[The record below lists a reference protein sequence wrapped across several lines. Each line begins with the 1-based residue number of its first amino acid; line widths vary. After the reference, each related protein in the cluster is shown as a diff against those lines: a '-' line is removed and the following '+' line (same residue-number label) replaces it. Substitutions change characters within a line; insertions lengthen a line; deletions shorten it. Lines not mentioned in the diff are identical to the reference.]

1 MNIHSGAQTFR
12 NEIISEFYSNNLK
25 SSDPFSSFGDHI
37 FCFKQQLFIE
47 HIIYRFNINNDH
59 IDSFVISH
67 EHFSSNE
74 IPVHCLANTDSTFYL
89 LTNKNLNSVLLSTS
103 SREAKV
109 NKVNTGITEKD
120 HFFKV
125 FLNKQNQLVL
135 ASYFC
140 ADPKKE
146 PKLVL
151 YNLATQNRKEEFVI
165 CDLFNFQSSSYSLV
179 DYRNGLWLVVK
190 DNFDNCI
197 YLLDDDFKQIKR
209 INLLGEKIVPL
220 EQQKNIAEMHRRYN
234 LLGSQKLFDEL
245 GNISDTIPTISKVL
259 FITDTTLLIVGFNDT
274 NNTIDGFHRIY
285 QLNVDYSLTLL
296 QSLPYT
302 YPKEKMQLPFTKKD
316 LPYNWYGKTISSY
329 KNGII
334 SFERLPDF
342 DSIKLNRDYGNTIVR
357 TEREGLVVYRIELR
371 STIPIHREE

>member
-25 SSDPFSSFGDHI
+25 SSDPFTSCGDNI

-47 HIIYRFNINNDH
+47 HLVYRFTLDH
-59 IDSFVISH
+59 SKLDSFVISH
-67 EHFSSNE
+67 EHFSTRE
-74 IPVHCLANTDSTFYL
+74 ILVNCIANSDTTLYL
-89 LTNKNLNSVLLSTS
+89 LTNMNLYSIVLS
-103 SREAKV
+103 SSSKEAKV
-109 NKVNTGITEKD
+109 IKVNTGITEKD
-120 HFFKV
+120 HFFRV

-140 ADPKKE
+140 TNPKKE
-146 PKLVL
+146 PKLTL
-151 YNLATQNRKEEFVI
+151 YNLTTQNKMKAFVK
-165 CDLFNFQSSSYSLV
+165 CDVFNFGGNSFLLV
-179 DYRNGLWLVVK
+179 DYRNGIWVVVK

-197 YLLDDDFKQIKR
+197 YLLDDDFKEIKR
-209 INLLGEKIVPL
+209 INILGEKIVPI
-220 EQQKNIAEMHRRYN
+220 EQQQSIADMYRRYTI
-234 LLGSQKLFDEL
+234 LGSQKLFDEL

-259 FITDTTLLIVGFNDT
+259 FITDTTLLIVGYNDT

-285 QLNVDYSLTLL
+285 QLHADYSLTLL
-296 QSLPYT
+296 QSLPYL

-342 DSIKLNRDYGNTIVR
+342 DSIKLNRDYGNTIVK

-371 STIPIHREE
+371 STN